1 MRLFSIFCSML
12 TLLLYFGS
20 VFSQVVIL
28 DRKALE
34 VEPRYLIDTPT
45 ANICPKR
52 SIEINFR
59 SYARGGM
66 LFGMSI
72 GLTDRLMI
80 DGCFGGENILGE
92 GPVMWNK
99 APGVGMR
106 YRIKFE
112 QFQWP
117 AFSIGFNS
125 QGFGAWQDSTN
136 RYRIKSP
143 GFYAVVSKN
152 HALWRGLGLH
162 GGVNYSL
169 ERDDGDNDL
178 NVFVGASWIIE
189 PEPDRRDFILHV
201 EYDFAINDNS
211 ERSMG
216 AGKGYFNAGFKWAF
230 IPEIFSTRLFLEF
243 DVRNILLN
251 TKVKTKEQEEE
262 LYNNRILKIVFMGY
276 F

>member
-1 MRLFSIFCSML
+1 MRWFGLFVVL
-12 TLLLYFGS
+12 TILLNLNLTHA
-20 VFSQVVIL
+20 QIVIL

-34 VEPRYLIDTPT
+34 VEPRYLIDCPT
-45 ANICPKR
+45 ANICPR
-52 SIEINFR
+52 RGIEINFR
-59 SYARGGM
+59 SFAKGGM

-72 GLTDRLMI
+72 GLTERLMI
-80 DGCFGGENILGE
+80 DGGFGGENILGE
-92 GPVMWNK
+92 GPVHWNK
-99 APGVGMR
+99 SPGVGMR
-106 YRIKFE
+106 YKIKFE

-117 AFSIGFNS
+117 AFTIGFNS

-152 HALWRGLGLH
+152 HTLWKGLGLH

-169 ERDDGDNDL
+169 EREDGDDDL
-178 NVFVGASWIIE
+178 NVFVGVAWILE
-189 PEPDRRDFILHV
+189 PEPQQRDFVIHA
-201 EYDFAINDNS
+201 EYDFAINDNG

-216 AGKGYFNAGFKWAF
+216 AGKGYLNAGIKWAF
-230 IPEIFSTRLFLEF
+230 APEIFSTRLFLEF

-251 TKVKTKEQEEE
+251 TKVNNDNNTKKQ
-262 LYNNRILKIVFMGY
+262 YHNRILKIVFMGY